1 MKCNKIANAFLA
13 LIMFLGI
20 ILPIFIPTSL
30 VRAADGVLDPATTNT
45 FTPVEP
51 INFITTDGSDDTIKI
66 INLPVNTT
74 PGAKTTVEFWTYW
87 NGTNFVKPFGWYIY
101 NLYFAN
107 GYFGFNQADGSVL
120 GIPSAE
126 LKNKWV
132 HVAAVFTNGVPT
144 ADTNELYINGEKQS
158 ISLFLTQQTES
169 KSVTPMAVISGWGH
183 DSKYKFAGK
192 LAEVRIW
199 NYARTAEDIQS
210 DMNRSLSGDEAG
222 LIGAWNPDSLTTG
235 IVYDVTK
242 RNNGVATGFAA
253 PLFNLQITE
262 KTDQKMVLTWDKIAN
277 AETYVLKRNN
287 SILYQ
292 GADSTF
298 TDTGLSPFTDYTYT
312 LIARNSNGET
322 NEAKIIDK
330 TNKSVL
336 PTPAN
341 IATTATNSSITLDWD
356 DVAGAT
362 TYELKRDG
370 VSIYSGSESQ
380 LTDNTGLAA
389 ATTYTYTLVAK
400 SSVGESSPAS
410 VQVKTADPA
419 PATPAN
425 LTGTATTTGIKL
437 SWNAADNA
445 ESYELKRD
453 GQEVYTGSDLTYTD
467 TGLTSSTNYTY
478 TLVAKN
484 GSGES
489 SPASVQVKTA
499 DPMPADPT
507 PTDPTPTT
515 PAPATPATPT
525 NLTGTATA
533 TSIML
538 SWNAADSA
546 ESYELQR
553 DGQVVYTGS
562 ELTYTDSGLTAST
575 SYTYTLVAK
584 NGTGESSPASL
595 QVKTADPMPA
605 DPTPTDPMP
614 TDPTPTTPA
623 PATPATPT
631 GTATTTSIKLSWNA
645 ADNAESYELKRD
657 GQVVYSGNDLTY
669 TDTGLTASTS
679 YTYTLVAKNGTG
691 ESSPVSVQVKTA
703 DPAPQSRRHP
713 SPATPTNLTGTATT
727 TSIKLSWNAADNA
740 ENYELKRDGQLVYS
754 GNELTYT
761 DTGLTSS
768 TSYTYTLV
776 AKNGTRESSPASVQ
790 VKTAD
795 PAPTTPSTTPSPS
808 IPVRP
813 LPTAPINFVGTS
825 NERSILLIWAPVVQ
839 AMSYELKRDGVI
851 IYSGVDTSFNDIGL
865 ERSTTYVYSLVA
877 KNNAGESAPQVIQI
891 ATKSHNLE
899 SPKFVRKLVK
909 STNVTLTWKK
919 VVNADTYELLR
930 DGKSIYKGKLTWFT
944 DKRLTPSKTYTYTL
958 VAKNNAGESVPQV
971 IQIATKSHNLESPK
985 FVRKLV
991 KSTSTTLTWKKV
1003 VNADTYELLRDG
1015 KSIYKGKLTWFTDKR
1030 LTPSKTYTYTLV
1042 AWSRNDSSQSS
1053 VILVTNP
1060 NSPDKIKTKDITASK
1075 IKVVWTA
1082 NGNSN
1087 ETEYRVTTN
1096 NGYDSG
1102 WITDLEHT
1110 LTNLSANKRY
1120 KISITARNKA
1130 GVVSNSGTIKTK
1142 TKKK

>member
-1 MKCNKIANAFLA
+1 MKCNKIANASLA

-30 VRAADGVLDPATTNT
+30 VRAANEVLDPATTKT

-51 INFITTDGSDDTIKI
+51 INFITTDGADDTIKI
-66 INLPVNTT
+66 TNLPVNTI
-74 PGAKTTVEFWTYW
+74 PGAKTTVEFWMYW

-287 SILYQ
+287 SIIYQ

-362 TYELKRDG
+362 TYELQRDG
-370 VSIYSGSESQ
+370 VSIYSGSESKFI
-380 LTDNTGLAA
+380 DSTGLTA

-400 SSVGESSPAS
+400 SSTGESSPAS

-425 LTGTATTTGIKL
+425 LTGTATTTSIML
-437 SWNAADNA
+437 SWNAADSA

-453 GQEVYTGSDLTYTD
+453 GQVVYSGNELTYTD
-467 TGLTSSTNYTY
+467 TGLKESTSYTY

-484 GSGES
+484 GTGES

-515 PAPATPATPT
+515 PTPATPATPA
-525 NLTGTATA
+525 NL
-533 TSIML
+533 
-538 SWNAADSA
+538 
-546 ESYELQR
+546 
-553 DGQVVYTGS
+553 
-562 ELTYTDSGLTAST
+562 
-575 SYTYTLVAK
+575 
-584 NGTGESSPASL
+584 
-595 QVKTADPMPA
+595 
-605 DPTPTDPMP
+605 
-614 TDPTPTTPA
+614 
-623 PATPATPT
+623 T

-669 TDTGLTASTS
+669 TDTGLTSSTSYTYTLVAKNGTGESNPASVQVKTADPMPADPTPTDPMPTDPTPTTPAPATPATPANLTGTATTTSIKLSWNAADNAESYELKRDGQEVYTGSDLSYTDTGLTASTS

-703 DPAPQSRRHP
+703 DPTPQSRRHP

-761 DTGLTSS
+761 DTGLTAS

-795 PAPTTPSTTPSPS
+795 PAPTTPPTTPPPS
-808 IPVRP
+808 IPVTP
-813 LPTAPINFVGTS
+813 PPTAPINFVGTS

-839 AMSYELKRDGVI
+839 AVSYELKRDGVI

-899 SPKFVRKLVK
+899 SPKFM
-909 STNVTLTWKK
+909 KK
-919 VVNADTYELLR
+919 
-930 DGKSIYKGKLTWFT
+930 
-944 DKRLTPSKTYTYTL
+944 
-958 VAKNNAGESVPQV
+958 Q
-971 IQIATKSHNLESPK
+971 
-985 FVRKLV
+985 V
-991 KSTSTTLTWKKV
+991 KSTSVILTWKKV

-1102 WITDLEHT
+1102 WMTDLEHT

-1130 GVVSNSGTIKTK
+1130 GVVSNSGTINTK

>member
-1 MKCNKIANAFLA
+1 MKCNKIANASLA

-30 VRAADGVLDPATTNT
+30 VRAANGVLDPATTKT

-66 INLPVNTT
+66 TNLPVNTT
-74 PGAKTTVEFWTYW
+74 PGAKTTVEFWMYW
-87 NGTNFVKPFGWYIY
+87 NGTNSVKPFGWYVS
-101 NLYFAN
+101 NLFFAN
-107 GYFGFNQADGSVL
+107 GYFGFNQADGSIL

-169 KSVTPMAVISGWGH
+169 KSVTPMAVISGWGVN
-183 DSKYKFAGK
+183 SNNKFAGK

-277 AETYVLKRNN
+277 AETNVLKRND
-287 SILYQ
+287 SIIYQ

-298 TDTGLSPFTDYTYT
+298 TDTGLSPLTDYKYT
-312 LIARNSNGET
+312 LIARNKNGET
-322 NEAKIIDK
+322 SAVEKIEK
-330 TNKSVL
+330 TNALVL
-336 PTPAN
+336 PTPA
-341 IATTATNSSITLDWD
+341 IIVTTATTSSITLDWD

-362 TYELKRDG
+362 FYELQRDG
-370 VSIYSGSESQ
+370 ITVYSGSESK

-410 VQVKTADPA
+410 VQVKTADPTPTTPA
-419 PATPAN
+419 PATPATPTN
-425 LTGTATTTGIKL
+425 LTGAATTTSIKL
-437 SWNAADNA
+437 SWNTADNA

-453 GQEVYTGSDLTYTD
+453 EQVVYSGNELTYTD
-467 TGLTSSTNYTY
+467 ANLTASTSYTY

-484 GSGES
+484 GTGES

-499 DPMPADPT
+499 DPTPTDPT

-525 NLTGTATA
+525 NLTGTAT
-533 TSIML
+533 
-538 SWNAADSA
+538 
-546 ESYELQR
+546 
-553 DGQVVYTGS
+553 
-562 ELTYTDSGLTAST
+562 
-575 SYTYTLVAK
+575 
-584 NGTGESSPASL
+584 P
-595 QVKTADPMPA
+595 
-605 DPTPTDPMP
+605 
-614 TDPTPTTPA
+614 
-623 PATPATPT
+623 
-631 GTATTTSIKLSWNA
+631 TSIKLSWNA
-645 ADNAESYELKRD
+645 ADSAENYELKRD

-691 ESSPVSVQVKTA
+691 ESSPASVQVKTA
-703 DPAPQSRRHP
+703 DPTPTDPTPTTPAPATPATPANLTGTATTTSIKLSWNAADNAESYELKRDGQEVYTGSDLTYTDTGLTASTSYTYTLVAKNGTGESSPASVQVKTADPTPQSRRHH

-740 ENYELKRDGQLVYS
+740 ESYELKRDGQLVYS

-761 DTGLTSS
+761 DTGLTAS

-776 AKNGTRESSPASVQ
+776 AKNGTGESSPASVQ

-795 PAPTTPSTTPSPS
+795 PAPTTPPTTPPPS
-808 IPVRP
+808 IPVTQP
-813 LPTAPINFVGTS
+813 PTAPINFVGTR
-825 NERSILLIWAPVVQ
+825 NERSILLIWAPVAQ
-839 AMSYELKRDGVI
+839 AVSYELKRDGVI

-865 ERSTTYVYSLVA
+865 ERSTTYVYS
-877 KNNAGESAPQVIQI
+877 
-891 ATKSHNLE
+891 
-899 SPKFVRKLVK
+899 
-909 STNVTLTWKK
+909 
-919 VVNADTYELLR
+919 
-930 DGKSIYKGKLTWFT
+930 
-944 DKRLTPSKTYTYTL
+944 L

-1102 WITDLEHT
+1102 WITDLENT

-1130 GVVSNSGTIKTK
+1130 GVVSNSGTINTK